1 MEESLKQNLDTE
13 LIEVGQLIER
23 RRNILEQ
30 ENKIFDEKTAIS
42 NIVAS
47 QLKDDSNAIGDDNQ
61 INNHNSY
68 INDLDPEKMQSVQS
82 KIDTIFDKGLKK
94 GITEAKSDLSALELD
109 AFHDILVGRLYD
121 ELKKRGLI

>member
-30 ENKIFDEKTAIS
+30 ENKIFDERATIS
-42 NIVAS
+42 DIVAS
-47 QLKDDSNAIGDDNQ
+47 QIKDDSTTLSDDNQ

-94 GITEAKSDLSALELD
+94 GITEAKNDLSALELD

>member
-13 LIEVGQLIER
+13 LLEVGQLIER

-30 ENKIFDEKTAIS
+30 ENKIFDERATIS
-42 NIVAS
+42 DIVAS
-47 QLKDDSNAIGDDNQ
+47 QIKDDSTALSDDNQ

-94 GITEAKSDLSALELD
+94 GITEAKNDLSALELD

>member
-30 ENKIFDEKTAIS
+30 ENKIFDERTTIS
-42 NIVAS
+42 DIVAS
-47 QLKDDSNAIGDDNQ
+47 QIKDDSNDLSDDNQ

-94 GITEAKSDLSALELD
+94 GITEAKNDLSALELD

>member
-13 LIEVGQLIER
+13 LLEVGQLIER

-30 ENKIFDEKTAIS
+30 ENKIFDERATIS
-42 NIVAS
+42 DIVAS
-47 QLKDDSNAIGDDNQ
+47 QLKDDSTTLSDDNQ
-61 INNHNSY
+61 TNNHNSY

-94 GITEAKSDLSALELD
+94 GITEAKNDLSALELD

>member
-13 LIEVGQLIER
+13 LLEVGQLIER

-30 ENKIFDEKTAIS
+30 ENKIFDERATIS
-42 NIVAS
+42 DIVAS
-47 QLKDDSNAIGDDNQ
+47 QIKDDSNDLGDDNQ

-94 GITEAKSDLSALELD
+94 GITEAKNDLSALELD

>member
-30 ENKIFDEKTAIS
+30 ENKIFDERATIS
-42 NIVAS
+42 DIVAS
-47 QLKDDSNAIGDDNQ
+47 QIKDDSNDLSDDNQ

-94 GITEAKSDLSALELD
+94 GITEAKNDLSALELD
-109 AFHDILVGRLYD
+109 VFHDILVGRLYD